1 MFRRKTTFAFFIA
14 AALFASQVFAA
25 NPWLAEKNGQSILKA
40 ELPPCTADGP
50 AQNRAF
56 TVRDCT
62 TKISCAS
69 TGTETVRMV
78 CDGTT
83 WRALNA
89 TATAVDL
96 GDYVPVTKAGA
107 QNITASGGSGDV
119 NITASRNLSLYAT
132 AGTVDIA
139 AEGAGKDVLI
149 NSEDDTFLNAT
160 DRVSSAADNFLGTY
174 TTGALFDAPIVGGSG
189 VIERSVANVTVADDA
204 AGTKPAA
211 VIPITTDFVTCT
223 CNDATG
229 CAASVA
235 EPTPTANYGR
245 SLTILSKGTGN
256 CEFADSAGVLEIGTT
271 VVLEP
276 TSVLTLVYMNSAWN
290 ASSYKDNVP

>member
-96 GDYVPVTKAGA
+96 GDYVLITKAGQQTRTA
-107 QNITASGGSGDV
+107 TGAGNDITDTATDNIDDIANDYTGTFAATWAVTAPAATFTASTSMTDV
-119 NITASRNLSLYAT
+119 T
-132 AGTVDIA
+132 
-139 AEGAGKDVLI
+139 
-149 NSEDDTFLNAT
+149 
-160 DRVSSAADNFLGTY
+160 
-174 TTGALFDAPIVGGSG
+174 PIHGISG
-189 VIERSVANVTVADDA
+189 VYERSVANVTVADDA